1 MEGSHFSWLLSCLTH
16 ICSGSGSGSCWC
28 CLATAQT
35 YSFEVTIW
43 QPYRQLVK
51 LYHSNRLKNCFTFL
65 DHSKPSISQENWTF
79 LLSERLFLFSPN
91 FGPESIFM
99 RKWASPALAPW
110 SWLWTYSFA
119 LHCGVVVVSCHGF
132 ICRAGEGR
140 GERAVETFTYDIHLF
155 WIFWPAP
162 PCHVHK
168 SADFASLVCFLVIPL
183 PPPSTEVTCACP
195 PRTLYGLVKMLNRG
209 KWSCRICFAAVGRRT
224 RFFRGSI
231 PFQLWLDERP
241 SSQLGAMCVIRG

>member
-1 MEGSHFSWLLSCLTH
+1 MEGSDFSWLLSICH
-16 ICSGSGSGSCWC
+16 ISALGRGRGHADAALPLPKPYGNPKDNSWNC
-28 CLATAQT
+28 
-35 YSFEVTIW
+35 TI
-43 QPYRQLVK
+43 PTDCKIV
-51 LYHSNRLKNCFTFL
+51 
-65 DHSKPSISQENWTF
+65 
-79 LLSERLFLFSPN
+79 LLSFITENHQYPKKIELSCFQNDFFLFSPN